1 MKIVFSADDI
11 QFKEVRTIIDSLS
24 DVATKMKARLKLS
37 TIYCL
42 FYIYQLKYVQ
52 I

>member
-11 QFKEVRTIIDSLS
+11 QLQGSTKIIDSLS